1 MLKYLFIILLFTLS
15 CSSNKVVTIHGTSQI
30 DLKNNKIYQKKS
42 NTNDILEILG
52 PPSTKSS
59 FNENVWIYIE
69 RKEVRRSLFK
79 LGKKKLSKNNVLVV
93 KFDETGIIE
102 KKDFFDLN
110 KMNDIN
116 FSETMTSSG
125 YSKNSYVYSLL
136 RSLRDKINSPIKRK
150 QRENRNN

>member
-93 KFDETGIIE
+93 KFDETGILE